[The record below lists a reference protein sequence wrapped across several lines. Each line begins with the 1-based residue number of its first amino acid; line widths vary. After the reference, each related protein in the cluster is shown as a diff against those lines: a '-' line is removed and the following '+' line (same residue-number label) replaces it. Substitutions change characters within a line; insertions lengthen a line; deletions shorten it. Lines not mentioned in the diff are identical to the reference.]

1 MMNKRLNE
9 RGLRGASGFTL
20 VEMLMVV
27 VIIGILSGIVV
38 AKFSGRGEQTRRAAT
53 RASIAAIG
61 NAIEIYQLDTGRLPV
76 TLNNLFTSSGE
87 PNWSGPYLK
96 GGAASLNDVWATP
109 FSYKAASGNYKVIS
123 AGPNRSLEGG
133 SGDDLTN

>member
-1 MMNKRLNE
+1 MNTRLNE

-38 AKFSGRGEQTRRAAT
+38 AKFGNRGEKARINAT

-61 NAIEIYQLDTGRLPV
+61 SAIEIYQLDTGRFPSS
-76 TLNNLFTSSGE
+76 LNNMLTSSGE
-87 PNWSGPYLK
+87 PNWSGAYLR
-96 GGAASLNDVWATP
+96 GDAAAITDSWGTP
-109 FSYKAASGNYKVIS
+109 FSYKPTSGGDYKIIS
-123 AGPNRSLEGG
+123 AGPDLQLGG
-133 SGDDLTN
+133 ADDITSF

>member
-1 MMNKRLNE
+1 MNTRLNK

-38 AKFSGRGEQTRRAAT
+38 AKFSGRGEQTRIAAT

-61 NAIEIYQLDTGRLPV
+61 SAIELYQMDTGRFPSS
-76 TLNNLFTSSGE
+76 LNNLLTSSGE
-87 PNWSGPYLK
+87 PNWSGPYLR
-96 GGAASLNDVWATP
+96 GEAAAISDAWATP
-109 FSYKAASGNYKVIS
+109 FSYKAASGDYKIIS
-123 AGPNRSLEGG
+123 AGPDLQSGG
-133 SGDDLTN
+133 ADDITN